1 MVSSLLV
8 EPCDDLV
15 ELWQG
20 DIHALE
26 TGVVVVR
33 CRHISQL
40 VLDNCEHFADC
51 EENASSEFVL
61 VIYLQ
66 PPCEITSNCGFQ
78 DLSTW

>member
-1 MVSSLLV
+1 MVSSLLIQAS
-8 EPCDDLV
+8 DDLV
-15 ELWQG
+15 EPREG
-20 DIHALE
+20 DIHALQ

-33 CRHISQL
+33 GRHISQL

-51 EENASSEFVL
+51 KEDATSEFVL

-66 PPCEITSNCGFQ
+66 PPCEIPSNCGFQ